1 MSKAHLDVPRRNIDF
16 VSHSDQGGRCPDH
29 GSQGTSLHRP
39 YVQQWSYH
47 RQRHG
52 SEEPQ
57 VSELP
62 PDPSEHPD
70 NDQLVRGDK
79 DEQA

>member
-16 VSHSDQGGRCPDH
+16 VSHSDQGG
-29 GSQGTSLHRP
+29 
-39 YVQQWSYH
+39 SYH